1 MKRRRKMDKIL
12 NERLEHQKE
21 IESNVD
27 TERTEMLQG
36 MIFENHFMLRV
47 LIENF
52 GLKEKYK
59 KAVDDYL
66 AGEKD
71 DLH

>member
-21 IESNVD
+21 IENNVD